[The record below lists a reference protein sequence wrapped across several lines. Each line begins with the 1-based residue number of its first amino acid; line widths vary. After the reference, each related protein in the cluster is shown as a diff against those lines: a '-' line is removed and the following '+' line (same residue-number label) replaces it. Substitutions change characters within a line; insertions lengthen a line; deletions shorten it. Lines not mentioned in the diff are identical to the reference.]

1 MFDNIFIISMPES
14 FLMRDMQIKPREE
27 TEYECVMESRV
38 NVN

>member
-1 MFDNIFIISMPES
+1 MPET
-14 FLMRDMQIKPREE
+14 FLMRDIQIKLREE

>member
-1 MFDNIFIISMPES
+1 MPET
-14 FLMRDMQIKPREE
+14 FLMRDIQIKPRDE